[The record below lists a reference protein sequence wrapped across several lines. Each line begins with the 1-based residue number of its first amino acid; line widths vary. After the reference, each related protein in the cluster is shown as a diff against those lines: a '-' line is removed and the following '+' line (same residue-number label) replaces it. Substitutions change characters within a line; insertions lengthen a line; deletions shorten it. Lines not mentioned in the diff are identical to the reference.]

1 MKTLILVRVVVA
13 MFISFVLIPFVTC
26 GQVFVAN
33 FGGNSITEF
42 DSSGNATTFASG
54 GLLNG
59 PSALAFDGSGNLYV
73 ANYYNNNIVKYTPAG
88 VGSVYA
94 SAGLNNP
101 IGLAFDGSGNL
112 FAVNS
117 ADTNLVA
124 QAGGT
129 IIKFNSIAQG
139 LLYASGLSHP
149 YSVAFDNNGNLYV
162 SENTANAIE
171 KYGPNGQG
179 TVFAS
184 SGGLLN
190 NPNLNGPW
198 GLAFSGGNI
207 YVANYTDNSIGEFN
221 ASGFG
226 TIFASSGLDHPAGLA
241 FDGLG
246 NLFVANYG
254 NNTIEMFNSS
264 GVGSVFATSGLNDP
278 IAIAI
283 AASPVPEPTS
293 WVLFVM
299 GAAVLCSFCG
309 SKKQVS

>member
-1 MKTLILVRVVVA
+1 VSMKIIILVRVVTA
-13 MFISFVLIPFVTC
+13 MFVAFLLIPPVTH

-42 DSSGNATTFASG
+42 DSSGNTTTFASG

-88 VGSVYA
+88 VGSIYA

-101 IGLAFDGSGNL
+101 TGLAFDGSGNL

-129 IIKFNSIAQG
+129 IVKFDSVALG
-139 LLYASGLSHP
+139 LLYASGLNHP
-149 YSVAFDNNGNLYV
+149 YSVAFDNSGNLYV
-162 SENTANAIE
+162 SENTGNAID
-171 KYGPNGQG
+171 KYSPNGQG
-179 TVFAS
+179 SVFAS
-184 SGGLLN
+184 SGNLLN

-198 GLAFSGGNI
+198 GLAFSGGNL

-221 ASGFG
+221 SSGFG
-226 TIFASSGLDHPAGLA
+226 TIFAASGLDRPSGLA

-264 GVGSVFATSGLNDP
+264 GVGSVFATGGLNEP

-283 AASPVPEPTS
+283 AESPVPEPANWS
-293 WVLFVM
+293 LLVM
-299 GAAVLCSFCG
+299 GAAVLYGACYRKS
-309 SKKQVS
+309 